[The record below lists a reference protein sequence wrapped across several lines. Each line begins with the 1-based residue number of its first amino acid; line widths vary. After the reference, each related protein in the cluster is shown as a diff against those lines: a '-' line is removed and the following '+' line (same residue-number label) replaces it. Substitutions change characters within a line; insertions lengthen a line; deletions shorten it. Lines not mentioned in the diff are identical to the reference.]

1 MPRSGPQG
9 TATPPPGLIPKNPGD
24 VVPSAGWNGG
34 FADIYDI
41 LNTPTPAAYGGTGAA
56 SYAAGYDNL
65 SVKASDI
72 ASAATTDI
80 GASAGRFVHITGTT
94 TITSFGTKA
103 AGVVRE
109 VVFDGA
115 LTLTHNSTSLILPGA
130 ANIVTAAGDT
140 AILVS
145 EGGGNWR
152 CVNYQRAAIQPY
164 ILHLVHEATAGVDGG
179 TAVSGANNIRNMTAK
194 TNTIPGASVA
204 ADSFTLPAGT
214 YDVDGW
220 AAGYNVRRHKAFI
233 RNNTIADLALLGSS
247 EYAASDSSTNSLF
260 SGRLV
265 VAPGGETF
273 SVRHYI
279 GVGYAD
285 EGLGIATDGSLNELY
300 ASVMI
305 RKVQ

>member
-115 LTLTHNSTSLILPGA
+115 LTLTHNSTSLILRG
-130 ANIVTAAGDT
+130 ANIVTAAGDA
-140 AILVS
+140 AIFLS
-145 EGGGNWR
+145 EGAGNWR
-152 CVNYQRAAIQPY
+152 CISYQRASIQPAV
-164 ILHLVHEATAGVDGG
+164 LHLVHEAPTGVDGG
-179 TAVSGANNIRNMTAK
+179 DAISGSGNIRSMTAA
-194 TNTIPGASVA
+194 TNTIPGTAVGPDTFS
-204 ADSFTLPAGT
+204 LPVGT
-214 YDVDGW
+214 YDIDGW
-220 AAGYNVRRHKAFI
+220 AAGYNVRQHQAFI
-233 RNNTIADLALLGSS
+233 RNNTLSDLALVGSS
-247 EYAASDSSTNSLF
+247 EYAASDSSTNSILA
-260 SGRLV
+260 GRLV
-265 VAPGGETF
+265 VPSGGQTF
-273 SVRHYI
+273 SLRHYI
-279 GVGYAD
+279 GASMPG
-285 EGLGIATDGSLNELY
+285 EGLGIASGSGLTERY
-300 ASVMI
+300 ASLMI
-305 RKVQ
+305 RRVE